1 MSSYDDG
8 PGVGTAVAIFAGVI
22 VLIVLLSIGGWA
34 LGWWFKGNDAQLEGK
49 VNRASY
55 GFQQSRMDELSR
67 QIADLTN
74 ISTQIAQADPEQA
87 AMLKAQRKAE
97 AQEACTV
104 ARDITQPDPDEDTWR
119 AANCFAGALSPASS
133 YNS

>member
-1 MSSYDDG
+1 VSNDG
-8 PGVGTAVAIFAGVI
+8 PGVGTTVAVFAGII
-22 VLIVLLSIGGWA
+22 VLVVLLSIGGWA
-34 LGWWFKGNDAQLEGK
+34 LGWWFKSNDAQIAGR
-49 VNRASY
+49 VNRGSY
-55 GFQQSRMDELSR
+55 SFQQSRMDELSH

-74 ISTQIAQADPEQA
+74 ISTQISQADPEQA

-97 AQEACTV
+97 AQEACTT

-119 AANCFAGALSPASS
+119 AANCFAGAVASNSS

>member
-1 MSSYDDG
+1 MSNDDG
-8 PGVGTAVAIFAGVI
+8 PGIGAALAIFAGIIVI
-22 VLIVLLSIGGWA
+22 VVLLSVGGWA

-49 VNRASY
+49 VNRSSY
-55 GFQQSRMDELSR
+55 GFQQSRMDELSH
-67 QIADLTN
+67 QISDLNN
-74 ISTQIAQADPEQA
+74 ISTQISQADPEQA

-97 AQEACTV
+97 AQEACTT

-119 AANCFAGALSPASS
+119 AANCFAGAVATGSS